1 MATKLGEL
9 KSIVIRLLADEV
21 DPSITTTV
29 TGKTTS
35 ADVLKDSIQAGL
47 KAILPWAWK
56 SKIVVIAPSTTTV
69 LELPS
74 DVYRIEGVYDEGNVS
89 YLNELVMSAGLAQ
102 ASDSGNAWLE
112 YPDGYLTFLSGLED
126 GGVLYYS
133 AQWADPVL
141 DEEFIEAPA
150 ICIPGIAFYA
160 ASYCLLPKALST
172 GTLGQYK
179 MKVDSGVPTDNP
191 ILDMSNAFMKR
202 FELEM
207 SRIAGKS
214 RGVKS

>member
-1 MATKLGEL
+1 MATTLGEL

-21 DPSITTTV
+21 DPDVTDTV
-29 TGKTTS
+29 TGKVTP
-35 ADVLKDSIQAGL
+35 ALLLKDSIRAGL

-56 SKIVVIAPSTTTV
+56 SKTATIASATEV

-74 DVYRIEGVYDEGNVS
+74 DIYRIEGVYDEDGEA
-89 YLNELVMSAGLAQ
+89 YLNELVMSAGYAR

-112 YPDGYLTFLSGLED
+112 YPDGYLTFLTELSD
-126 GGVLYYS
+126 GGTLYYS
-133 AQWADPVL
+133 AQWAEPTL
-141 DEEFIEAPA
+141 DEEVIEAPA
-150 ICIPGIAFYA
+150 TCIPGIAFYA

>member
-1 MATKLGEL
+1 MAIKLGEL
-9 KSIVIRLLADEV
+9 KSIVIRLLSDEV
-21 DPSITTTV
+21 DPDIVTSV

-35 ADVLKDSIQAGL
+35 AALLRDSIHAGL

-56 SKIVVIAPSTTTV
+56 PQTFVIPATTTV
-69 LELPS
+69 LELPT
-74 DVYRIEGVYDEGNVS
+74 DLYRVEGVYDDALAS
-89 YLNELVMSAGLAQ
+89 YLNELVMSAGYAQ

-112 YPDGYLTFLSGLED
+112 YPDGYLTFLTELED
-126 GGVLYYS
+126 GGTLYYS
-133 AQWADPVL
+133 ARWAEPTLD
-141 DEEFIEAPA
+141 DEEIQAPA
-150 ICIPGIAFYA
+150 ICTPGIAFYA

-191 ILDMSNAFMKR
+191 IMDMSNAFMKR